1 MIPRAILKGKLLISL
16 IIMINVSSSLFTH
29 SAKSE
34 EHIAVFNAFLSHMAK
49 FHLMDHESK

>member
-1 MIPRAILKGKLLISL
+1 MILRAILKGKLLTSL